1 MKAILRPVLFLTIVI
16 VSVSLGSEDAVF
28 DGGQRMTEE
37 VIAKLDSLLEYD
49 LEAYNLPGIVVGIWI
64 PGEDC
69 YLKAFGTADI
79 KTGETR
85 LFDDPLRI
93 ASITKTFTAT
103 VVLTLVD
110 EGLMTTSDPISTYLP
125 QFPDGDCITVR
136 NLLRMRSGLYDYADQ
151 TLLEDWYDHPFKNY
165 SIDSLIDVVASH
177 SEEFET
183 PGTRTVYC
191 NANYTLLAKISELV
205 TETPFKELVDE
216 RVLRP
221 LGMNSTQY
229 PDQENYLL
237 QGSNRGYSWNQNTG
251 EFEDKTEM
259 NTSCANAGG
268 AIISTMNDL
277 NIYARAL
284 YLGTLLSPETQQHRL
299 ETEVFDGAAEFMQYG
314 EGILRIG
321 EFYGHNGTIFGFST
335 EMYYLPAEDA
345 VIVVNV
351 NRLDLDDVS
360 RSGKV
365 FAEVSRII
373 FPEYVSW

>member
-1 MKAILRPVLFLTIVI
+1 MNVILKPVLFVAIVT
-16 VSVSLGSEDAVF
+16 VSASLGSSDAVF
-28 DGGQRMTEE
+28 DGRQRLTDD
-37 VIAKLDSLLEYD
+37 VTAKLDSLLEYD
-49 LEAYNLPGIVVGIWI
+49 LEAYNLPGIAVGIWI
-64 PGEDC
+64 PGENS
-69 YLKAFGTADI
+69 YLKTFGAANI
-79 KTGETR
+79 ETGEAR
-85 LFDDPLRI
+85 LFDDPIRI

-103 VVLTLVD
+103 VLLTLVD
-110 EGLMTTSDPISTYLP
+110 EGLVSTSDPVSIYLP
-125 QFPDGDCITVR
+125 QFPGGDSITVR
-136 NLLRMRSGLYDYADQ
+136 NLLRMRSGLFDYADEA
-151 TLLEDWYDHPFKNY
+151 LLHNWYSHPFKNY

-177 SEEFET
+177 SGEFEA

-205 TETPFKELVDE
+205 TETPFEELVDE
-216 RVLRP
+216 RVFQP
-221 LGMNSTQY
+221 LGMNSTLY
-229 PDQENYLL
+229 PDHGNYLL
-237 QGSNRGYSWNQNTG
+237 QGSNRGYSWNRNTG

-284 YLGTLLSPETQQHRL
+284 YRGTLLSPETQQHRL
-299 ETEVFDGAAEFMQYG
+299 ETEVFDEAPEFMQYG
-314 EGILRIG
+314 EGILKIG

-360 RSGKV
+360 RSGKI
-365 FAEVSRII
+365 FAEVSRVV
-373 FPEYVSW
+373 FPGYVSW